1 MDALKSRLFRTC
13 PKTGHIVGVRQP
25 AGWARVFYPLIGLAA
40 LVWFVARVAPK
51 PSRAA
56 YPCQQIAMPLA
67 SGFVL
72 WLAGILG
79 ASVAFGGARRQFRQ
93 ARWLTGGLAV
103 ALALAGVLWALFSVQ
118 SAIYADQTPER
129 IEYTAHPVNQP
140 IGVAKG
146 AAPGRVIWTHDPLVT
161 TWNGSTTAAGQ
172 RWYNLVDQTRASRL
186 MSTALT
192 SYASAGTPAQAWNAI
207 FQSFN
212 GGAGYQAGEK
222 VFIKVNLTTSYSN
235 GCADSSYNWTITC
248 LGGGSTTG
256 WTYIGQSPQL
266 MIALLDQLV
275 NVAGVA
281 QSNITIGD
289 STGLW
294 VNELY
299 NPVHTA
305 FPNVVYMDARGGMG
319 RTAAAKSTTPL
330 YWSTNEANGKSQDYI
345 LQAVASAKYVID
357 FAILKVHERNGITV
371 TAKNHF
377 GSLSGGNSNERKPP
391 TANYYNIHL
400 RLPLETDP
408 SAYVNRALMGQ
419 YRPLV
424 DLNGHAQMGGKTLL
438 YLVDGIYG
446 GWGWAGVP
454 GKWAMAPFN
463 GQWPASLFLSMDQV
477 AIDSVGFDFLSQQWP
492 DLALANEGVQDYL
505 HEMALANNP
514 PSGTFYDPE
523 RDGTRLASQGVHE
536 HWNNPTDKQYSRNLG
551 TGNGIE
557 LVQVRRAEACGLQSV
572 LFVSQ
577 TNPAT
582 AADQTLVNRL
592 TTAGYAVTVRSES
605 QANAQEALGK
615 DLVIISDSVNSTN
628 VNTKFRDVMLPVI
641 NWEPSLF
648 DDMMMTGTTSGA
660 HYGDLA
666 NQTQLNI
673 VDAGHPLAAG
683 LATGLVAATSSPQL
697 YFWGVPSANAN
708 VVATLNGYPSRAA
721 LFGYEAGATMV
732 GMKAPARR
740 VGFFNGSSSAFT
752 TNGWAL
758 YDAAVQWALQCGS
771 VGGGFSVVN
780 ASTGALIQ
788 PLADG
793 DTLNLTNLPASIA
806 LRANTSP
813 ARTGS
818 VRFTFDGQSAVDNT
832 PAYEFAGWLLEWLP
846 GVGQHTLS
854 AQPFSQ
860 ANAGGVA
867 GQALT
872 VNFTVTNTP
881 LAVTLANFDAQQ
893 QGDAVLVSWETAA
906 ELDNAGFNLY
916 RSASE
921 AAPQELLAYL
931 PSAAPGSAQGAAYS
945 YQDATAAAGQTWYYW
960 LEAIDLNGGAELH
973 GPVSLF
979 MQSPTAVTLAG
990 LQTDAAP
997 TAGSPF
1003 WPALLAVGLALAA
1016 ATLVRRSS
1024 RAA

>member
-13 PKTGHIVGVRQP
+13 PKTGRIVGVRQP
-25 AGWARVFYPLIGLAA
+25 EGWTRVFFPLIGLAA
-40 LVWFVARVAPK
+40 LIWFVVRVAPK
-51 PSRAA
+51 PSRAV
-56 YPCQQIAMPLA
+56 YPCQRVAMPLA

-72 WLAGILG
+72 WLAGIVG
-79 ASVAFGGARRQFRQ
+79 ASLAFGKARGKFHQ
-93 ARWLTGGLAV
+93 ARYVTGGLAV
-103 ALALAGVLWALFSVQ
+103 VVALLGIGWGVLTL
-118 SAIYADQTPER
+118 QTPAVAQTEA
-129 IEYTAHPVNQP
+129 YTPHPVNQP

-146 AAPGRVIWTHDPLVT
+146 AAPGRVVWTHDALVT
-161 TWNGSTTAAGQ
+161 TWNGSTTASGQ

-192 SYASAGTPAQAWNAI
+192 SYADSGTPAQAWNAI
-207 FQSFN
+207 FQHFN

-222 VFIKVNLTTSYSN
+222 VFIKVNLTTSHSN
-235 GCADSSYNWTITC
+235 SCADGNYNWNITC
-248 LGGGSTTG
+248 LGAGSTTG

-275 NVAGVA
+275 NEAGVA
-281 QSNITIGD
+281 QSDITIGD

-299 NPVHTA
+299 NPVHSA

-319 RTAAAKSTTPL
+319 RTAAARSNVPL
-330 YWSTNEANGKSQDYI
+330 YWSTSEADGKSQDYI
-345 LQAVASAKYVID
+345 LQAVANAKYVID

-371 TAKNHF
+371 TAKNHY

-391 TANYYNIHL
+391 TSGYYHLHL

-408 SAYVNRALMGQ
+408 NAYVNRALMGQ

-454 GKWAMAPFN
+454 AKWNMAPFN
-463 GQWPASLFLSMDQV
+463 GQWPGSLFLSMDQV
-477 AIDSVGFDFLSQQWP
+477 AIDSVSFDFLSQQWP

-551 TGNGIE
+551 TGDGIE
-557 LVQVRRAEACGLQSV
+557 LVQVRRAEACGMQSV
-572 LFVSQ
+572 LFVSV

-582 AADQTLVNRL
+582 SADQALVNRL

-605 QANAQEALGK
+605 QATAQEALGK
-615 DLVIISDSVNSTN
+615 DLVIISDSVNSGN
-628 VNTKFRDVMLPVI
+628 VNTKFRDVMIPVI

-648 DDMMMTGTTSGA
+648 DDMMMTGTTSGT

-666 NQTQLNI
+666 SQTQLNI

-683 LATGLVAATSSPQL
+683 LPAGLATTTSSPQL
-697 YFWGVPSANAN
+697 YFWGTPSANA
-708 VVATLNGYPSRAA
+708 VVAATLNGYPTRAA
-721 LFGYEAGATMV
+721 VFGYEAGATMV

-740 VGFFNGSSSAFT
+740 VGFFNGSSAAFT
-752 TNGWAL
+752 ANGWAL

-771 VGGGFSVVN
+771 VSSFSVVN
-780 ASTGALIQ
+780 ANTNEVIQ

-793 DTLNLTNLPASIA
+793 DTLNLTNLPANIA
-806 LRANTSP
+806 LRANTLP

-818 VRFTFDGQSAVDNT
+818 VQFTFDGQTTVDNT
-832 PAYEFAGWLLEWLP
+832 ATYEFDGGPPEWLP
-846 GVGQHTLS
+846 GVGAHTLS

-860 ANAGGVA
+860 IDARGVA

-872 VNFTVTNTP
+872 VNFTVTNNP
-881 LAVTLANFDAQQ
+881 LAVTLASFDAAQ
-893 QGDAVLVSWETAA
+893 QGEAVLVTWETVS
-906 ELDNAGFNLY
+906 EIDNAGFNLY
-916 RSASE
+916 RAL
-921 AAPQELLAYL
+921 AADGQRTLLAAI
-931 PSAAPGSAQGAAYS
+931 PSAAPGSNAGAAYS
-945 YQDATAAAGQTWYYW
+945 QRDAAVVAGQSYWYW
-960 LEAIDLNGGAELH
+960 LEAVDIQGATSLH
-973 GPVSLF
+973 GPVSLAF
-979 MQSPTAVTLAG
+979 QTPTAVDLTGFDAG
-990 LQTDAAP
+990 VGPAQPAP
-997 TAGSPF
+997 
-1003 WPALLAVGLALAA
+1003 LLACAMAA
-1016 ATLVRRSS
+1016 GVWLGWQLRTRR
-1024 RAA
+1024 RRRQA